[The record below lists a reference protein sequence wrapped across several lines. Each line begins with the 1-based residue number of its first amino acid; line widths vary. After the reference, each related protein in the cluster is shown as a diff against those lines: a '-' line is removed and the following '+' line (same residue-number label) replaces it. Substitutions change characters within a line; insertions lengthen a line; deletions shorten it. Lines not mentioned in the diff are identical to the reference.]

1 MTRKSSGVDVQHA
14 IPIVI
19 GLACGIYAFSVGVP
33 RLVTQLTGVEGSFTA
48 ERCTWELDSEGET
61 QGECEGSFTASDGSF
76 TIRPIESEG
85 VFHSRPQEPVTRLV
99 GGPSADKAV
108 PPDLATSLVPMGFGL
123 TASAFPAWALTA
135 ATRDAAE
142 RRRRRR
148 AWPAAA
154 DLPEFR
160 AGQDPARRIRYRNRC
175 RIVRR
180 HRCRVLR
187 RIRCRVVRSRGVG
200 TARRYD
206 TEAPLLRVSP
216 ICDA

>member
-61 QGECEGSFTASDGSF
+61 QGECAGSFTASDGSF
-76 TIRPIESEG
+76 TIRPIDSEG
-85 VFHSRPQEPVTRLV
+85 VFDSRPQEPVTRLV

-154 DLPEFR
+154 DLPPNFGPVR
-160 AGQDPARRIRYRNRC
+160 IPPAGSGTETGAGSSADTAAGSSAGSAAGSSAAVGSVPP
-175 RIVRR
+175 
-180 HRCRVLR
+180 
-187 RIRCRVVRSRGVG
+187 VG
-200 TARRYD
+200 T
-206 TEAPLLRVSP
+206 TPKHHS
-216 ICDA
+216 

>member
-154 DLPEFR
+154 DLPPNFGPVR
-160 AGQDPARRIRYRNRC
+160 IPPAGSGTETGAGSSADTAAGSSAGSGAGSSAAVGSVPP
-175 RIVRR
+175 
-180 HRCRVLR
+180 
-187 RIRCRVVRSRGVG
+187 VG
-200 TARRYD
+200 T
-206 TEAPLLRVSP
+206 TPKHHS
-216 ICDA
+216 

>member
-14 IPIVI
+14 IPIAI

-85 VFHSRPQEPVTRLV
+85 VFDSRPQEPVTRLV

-154 DLPEFR
+154 DLPPNFGPVR
-160 AGQDPARRIRYRNRC
+160 IPPAGSGTETGAG
-175 RIVRR
+175 
-180 HRCRVLR
+180 
-187 RIRCRVVRSRGVG
+187 RSADTAAGSSAGSAAGSSAAVGSVPPVG
-200 TARRYD
+200 T
-206 TEAPLLRVSP
+206 TPKHHS
-216 ICDA
+216 

>member
-1 MTRKSSGVDVQHA
+1 MARKTSGVDVQHA

-154 DLPEFR
+154 DLPPNFGPVR
-160 AGQDPARRIRYRNRC
+160 IPPAGSGTETGAGWSADTAAGSSAGSAAGSSAAVGSVPP
-175 RIVRR
+175 
-180 HRCRVLR
+180 
-187 RIRCRVVRSRGVG
+187 VG
-200 TARRYD
+200 T
-206 TEAPLLRVSP
+206 TPKHHS
-216 ICDA
+216 

>member
-1 MTRKSSGVDVQHA
+1 MARKSSGVDVQHA

-154 DLPEFR
+154 DLPR
-160 AGQDPARRIRYRNRC
+160 ISGRSGSRPPDPVPKPVPDGPPTPLPGPPPDPLPGRPQPWGRYRPS
-175 RIVRR
+175 VRR
-180 HRCRVLR
+180 
-187 RIRCRVVRSRGVG
+187 RSTTPEGF
-200 TARRYD
+200 TD
-206 TEAPLLRVSP
+206 M
-216 ICDA
+216 

>member
-14 IPIVI
+14 IPIAI

-33 RLVTQLTGVEGSFTA
+33 RLVTQLTGVEGSFHA

-85 VFHSRPQEPVTRLV
+85 VFHSRPQEPVPRLV

-154 DLPEFR
+154 DLPPNFGPVR
-160 AGQDPARRIRYRNRC
+160 IPPAGSGTETGAGSSADTAAGSGAGSSAAVGSVPP
-175 RIVRR
+175 
-180 HRCRVLR
+180 
-187 RIRCRVVRSRGVG
+187 VG
-200 TARRYD
+200 T
-206 TEAPLLRVSP
+206 TPKHHS
-216 ICDA
+216 

>member
-1 MTRKSSGVDVQHA
+1 MARKSSGVDVQHA

-33 RLVTQLTGVEGSFTA
+33 RLVTQLTGVEGSFHA

-85 VFHSRPQEPVTRLV
+85 VFHSRPQEPVPRLV

-148 AWPAAA
+148 AWLAAA
-154 DLPEFR
+154 DLPPNFGPVR
-160 AGQDPARRIRYRNRC
+160 IPPAGSGTETGAGSSADTAAGPSAGSAAGSSAA
-175 RIVRR
+175 VGS
-180 HRCRVLR
+180 VPP
-187 RIRCRVVRSRGVG
+187 VG
-200 TARRYD
+200 T
-206 TEAPLLRVSP
+206 TPKHHS
-216 ICDA
+216 

>member
-1 MTRKSSGVDVQHA
+1 MTRNSSGVDVQHA

-85 VFHSRPQEPVTRLV
+85 VFHRRPQEPVTRLV

-154 DLPEFR
+154 DLPPNFGPVR
-160 AGQDPARRIRYRNRC
+160 IPAAGSGTETGAGWSADTAAGSSAGSAAGSSAAVGSVPP
-175 RIVRR
+175 
-180 HRCRVLR
+180 
-187 RIRCRVVRSRGVG
+187 VG
-200 TARRYD
+200 T
-206 TEAPLLRVSP
+206 TPKHHS
-216 ICDA
+216 